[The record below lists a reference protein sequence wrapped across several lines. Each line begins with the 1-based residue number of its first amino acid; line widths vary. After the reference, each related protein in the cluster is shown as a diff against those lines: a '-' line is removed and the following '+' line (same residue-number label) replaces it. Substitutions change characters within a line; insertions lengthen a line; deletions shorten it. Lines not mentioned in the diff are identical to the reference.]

1 MYKINVHNIKVY
13 ANHGCLDEE
22 AIIGGEYRVDVSV
35 WFDYTNA
42 ALTDDLSLT
51 ADYVLIKE
59 LVYREMAI
67 RAKLI
72 ETVAH
77 RLYTAIKTEIPDVTK
92 AWVRITKIN
101 APTGGQ
107 VESVSVEIEK

>member
-1 MYKINVHNIKVY
+1 MKINLHNIKVY
-13 ANHGCLDEE
+13 AHHGCLPEE
-22 AIIGGEYRVDVSV
+22 TIIGGEYRVDVSV

-42 ALTDDLSLT
+42 ALTDDLALT
-51 ADYVLIKE
+51 ADYVLVKE
-59 LVYREMAI
+59 IVYREMTIAS
-67 RAKLI
+67 RLI
-72 ETVAH
+72 ETVALRVH
-77 RLYTAIKTEIPDVTK
+77 ESIKREIPGVTR

>member
-1 MYKINVHNIKVY
+1 MKINLHNIIVY

-22 AIIGGEYRVDVSV
+22 TIIGGEYRVDVSV
-35 WFDYTNA
+35 WFDYKNA

-51 ADYVLIKE
+51 ADYVLVKE
-59 LVYREMAI
+59 IVYREMAVNS
-67 RAKLI
+67 KLI
-72 ETVAH
+72 ETVAFRVH
-77 RLYTAIKTEIPDVTK
+77 ESIKKQIPGVTK

-107 VESVSVEIEK
+107 VESVSVEIDE

>member
-1 MYKINVHNIKVY
+1 MKINLHNIKVY
-13 ANHGCLDEE
+13 ANHGCLLEE
-22 AIIGGEYRVDVSV
+22 SIIGGEYSVDVSV

-51 ADYVLIKE
+51 ADYVIIKE
-59 LVYREMAI
+59 IVYREMSV

-72 ETVAH
+72 ETVALRVH
-77 RLYTAIKTEIPDVTK
+77 ESIKKEIPGVSK
-92 AWVRITKIN
+92 AWIRITKIN

-107 VESVSVEIEK
+107 VESVSVEINM